1 LNNVTVYSPTRKAT
15 ATALLLLLL
24 LTGKEINGDRNFLS
38 ALAEKSEIR
47 TIRKRK

>member
-24 LTGKEINGDRNFLS
+24 TGKEINGDRDFLS